1 MCRRRAARL
10 SAWTQN
16 APRPLTR
23 TPAGVRPGPLSPRQW
38 EVMARRA
45 RGMTIKEIA
54 HDLGLSQQTV
64 KTHFSNAYEALGAMN
79 VAEAFIALG
88 WLRVPGDELEETAA

>member
-1 MCRRRAARL
+1 MHTSPVPARIG
-10 SAWTQN
+10 A
-16 APRPLTR
+16 
-23 TPAGVRPGPLSPRQW
+23 GPLSPRQW

-64 KTHFSNAYEALGAMN
+64 KTHFSNAYEVLGAMN
-79 VAEAFIALG
+79 IAEAFIALG
-88 WLRVPGDELEETAA
+88 WLRVPGDELREAA

>member
-1 MCRRRAARL
+1 MQTSPTAARL
-10 SAWTQN
+10 
-16 APRPLTR
+16 
-23 TPAGVRPGPLSPRQW
+23 GVGPLSPRQW

-54 HDLGLSQQTV
+54 HDLGLSQQTM
-64 KTHFSNAYEALGAMN
+64 KTHFSNADEVLGTMN

-88 WLRVPGDELEETAA
+88 WLRVPGDELQEAA